1 MTDLPLID
9 QQTDRR
15 GHGKLH
21 FQKALKY
28 QDLLILIKQKP
39 VGCTK
44 RLCRHLIA
52 KHNVQNSGLK
62 MVYSKVSHVKVKLLD
77 LIKA

>member
-9 QQTDRR
+9 QETDRR

-28 QDLLILIKQKP
+28 QDLLIFIKQ
-39 VGCTK
+39 TK
-44 RLCRHLIA
+44 ASRVYQ
-52 KHNVQNSGLK
+52 KVMQTFNSK
-62 MVYSKVSHVKVKLLD
+62 T
-77 LIKA
+77 